1 MITITKDAAEQIQ
14 GSLKNDDDEDLKLRV
29 AATRSP
35 DGSFEYA
42 MGIIAETNDNDISID
57 VNGIPV
63 VVDEPNRALI
73 EGMVIDYVE
82 LEEGQPK
89 SFIFLNPNDPNYIP
103 PTDGELENVPAK
115 NQG

>member
-1 MITITKDAAEQIQ
+1 MITITNDAVDQIRD
-14 GSLKNDDDEDLKLRV
+14 SLKSEDDEELKLRV
-29 AATRSP
+29 AATRAP

-42 MGIIAETNDNDISID
+42 MGIIIETNDNDISMDI
-57 VNGIPV
+57 NGIPV
-63 VVDEPNRALI
+63 VVDEPNRTLI

-103 PTDGELENVPAK
+103 PTDGTLENVPAK